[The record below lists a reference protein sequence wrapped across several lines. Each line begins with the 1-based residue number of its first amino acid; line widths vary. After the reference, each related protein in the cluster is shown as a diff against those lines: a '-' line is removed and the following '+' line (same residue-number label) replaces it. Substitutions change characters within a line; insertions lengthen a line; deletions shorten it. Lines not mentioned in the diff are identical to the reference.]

1 MLAKHTDNRALLEL
15 WGSLR
20 IVLLAH
26 APRSRHIS
34 VGQKMRSVLPEAE
47 HVAKQIIVG
56 YLAKGSLAG
65 VLAPLNFKFK

>member
-1 MLAKHTDNRALLEL
+1 
-15 WGSLR
+15 
-20 IVLLAH
+20 
-26 APRSRHIS
+26 
-34 VGQKMRSVLPEAE
+34 MRSVLPEAE